1 MADEGKRSF
10 LIDWELATMFGKSN
24 HDGSSR
30 PKTMPFIALVL
41 FHNKYLEGKIHRQY
55 HHDLE
60 GFLWIVPFACLRYE
74 HSDLIERPPIRNL
87 WNTGDYSSS
96 RASKRDFLA
105 MLQRVPLQAP
115 WAIRPYRRE
124 WLVSHPFIQRILNGW
139 RVQSPA
145 TPREE
150 RGVFRKE
157 QAEADPKTTVLVLRD
172 TYADFWATIKGMQM
186 SSLEECV
193 SDGF

>member
-1 MADEGKRSF
+1 MGVTR
-10 LIDWELATMFGKSN
+10 I
-24 HDGSSR
+24 SS
-30 PKTMPFIALVL
+30 I
-41 FHNKYLEGKIHRQY
+41 
-55 HHDLE
+55 
-60 GFLWIVPFACLRYE
+60 
-74 HSDLIERPPIRNL
+74 
-87 WNTGDYSSS
+87 
-96 RASKRDFLA
+96 
-105 MLQRVPLQAP
+105 
-115 WAIRPYRRE
+115 
-124 WLVSHPFIQRILNGW
+124 IQRILNGW